1 MEVNKDAQAIF
12 MEAIAGLKEY
22 ARVNGGEVAKD
33 DVTSYFK
40 GIELDDSKLQ
50 MVYGYLMANNIK
62 IKGETQVD
70 NSFLAMMES
79 AVAND
84 NKETQEQEIDGNS
97 KTEYAEKSENGISG
111 VQADESADVLSN
123 TSANDTAGRT
133 SDTLSTSG
141 TSPAVSGR
149 KIAHMNQEADYEE
162 DEKYLSL
169 YMDDISKIDRLS
181 EVSRAYL
188 LMNIVEDN
196 DKESLKLLSESYLE
210 KVVEW
215 IEPFRHQ
222 GVLSGDL
229 IQEGNLA
236 MMAYIS
242 EKRFVNNYEWR
253 EKIKAGSTEDLL
265 QVMKNIDEDV
275 RSEIEGSIR
284 MMLDEQNESEQV
296 TDKVLNKVN
305 LVNDWAKRLKEELGR
320 KPTVKEVSERIGIS
334 EDNIREA
341 IQLSADNIEDIQ

>member
-1 MEVNKDAQAIF
+1 MEVNKDAQAVF

-22 ARVNGGEVAKD
+22 ARVNGGQVTKD

-40 GIELDDSKLQ
+40 GIELDASKLQ

-84 NKETQEQEIDGNS
+84 NKEMTEQEVDGSS
-97 KTEYAEKSENGISG
+97 KPEYSDIIPEAEAAVGNPFSS
-111 VQADESADVLSN
+111 SN
-123 TSANDTAGRT
+123 ASSDTA
-133 SDTLSTSG
+133 LV
-141 TSPAVSGR
+141 VSGS
-149 KIAHMNQEADYEE
+149 KIAHMNQESDYEE

-169 YMDDISKIDRLS
+169 YMDDISRIDKLS

-222 GVLSGDL
+222 GVLLGDM

-242 EKRFVNNYEWR
+242 EKRFINNYEWR
-253 EKIKAGSTEDLL
+253 EKIKEGSTEDLL
-265 QVMKNIDEDV
+265 LVMKAIDEDV
-275 RSEIEGSIR
+275 KSEIEGSIR

-305 LVNDWAKRLKEELGR
+305 MVNDWAKRLKEEIGR
-320 KPTVKEVSERIGIS
+320 KPTIKEVADRIGIS

-341 IQLSADNIEDIQ
+341 IQLSADNIEDIQISDENV

>member
-12 MEAIAGLKEY
+12 MEAIGGLKEY
-22 ARVNGGEVAKD
+22 ARVNGGEVTKD

-40 GIELDDSKLQ
+40 GIEIDDSKLQ

-62 IKGETQVD
+62 IKGEALAD

-84 NKETQEQEIDGNS
+84 NKEMSDQEAGDNSNTGYDENS
-97 KTEYAEKSENGISG
+97 KNGALAASTKS
-111 VQADESADVLSN
+111 
-123 TSANDTAGRT
+123 GRT
-133 SDTLSTSG
+133 
-141 TSPAVSGR
+141 
-149 KIAHMNQEADYEE
+149 IAHMNQESDYEE
-162 DEKYLSL
+162 DEKYLSI
-169 YMDDISKIDRLS
+169 YMDDISKIDKLS

-253 EKIKAGSTEDLL
+253 EKIKEGSTEDLL
-265 QVMKNIDEDV
+265 QVMKDIDEDV

-284 MMLDEQNESEQV
+284 MMLDEQNVSEQV

-320 KPTVKEVSERIGIS
+320 KPTVKEVAERIGIS

-341 IQLSADNIEDIQ
+341 IQLSADNIEII

>member
-12 MEAIAGLKEY
+12 MEAISGLKEY
-22 ARVNGGEVAKD
+22 ARVNGGEVTKD

-40 GIELDDSKLQ
+40 GMELDDSKLQ
-50 MVYGYLMANNIK
+50 LVYGYLMANNIK
-62 IKGETQVD
+62 IKGETQAD

-79 AVAND
+79 AVAKD
-84 NKETQEQEIDGNS
+84 NKEQNIEQSKEQSEGNALNEDTVS
-97 KTEYAEKSENGISG
+97 NAENYEASETGAETG
-111 VQADESADVLSN
+111 
-123 TSANDTAGRT
+123 TAT
-133 SDTLSTSG
+133 D
-141 TSPAVSGR
+141 VSGR
-149 KIAHMNQEADYEE
+149 VVAHMNQEADYEE
-162 DEKYLSL
+162 DEKYLSI
-169 YMDDISKIDRLS
+169 YMEDIGKIEKLS

-210 KVVEW
+210 KVVGW

-242 EKRFVNNYEWR
+242 EKRFANNYEWR
-253 EKIKAGSTEDLL
+253 EKIKEGSTEDLL
-265 QVMKNIDEDV
+265 QVMEAIDEDV
-275 RSEIEGSIR
+275 RSEVEGSIR
-284 MMLDEQNESEQV
+284 MMIDEQNASEQV

-320 KPTVKEVSERIGIS
+320 KPTVKEVADKIGIS

>member
-12 MEAIAGLKEY
+12 MEAISGLKEY
-22 ARVNGGEVAKD
+22 ARVNGGEVTKD

-84 NKETQEQEIDGNS
+84 NKEMPEQENNSNS
-97 KTEYAEKSENGISG
+97 KASYDDSNEDGISG
-111 VQADESADVLSN
+111 ASMVEE
-123 TSANDTAGRT
+123 T
-133 SDTLSTSG
+133 SDTSSNIYMDV
-141 TSPAVSGR
+141 PIR
-149 KIAHMNQEADYEE
+149 KIAHMNQKEDYED

-169 YMDDISKIDRLS
+169 YMDDISKIDKLS
-181 EVSRAYL
+181 EVTRAYL

-196 DKESLKLLSESYLE
+196 DNESLKLLSESYLE

-236 MMAYIS
+236 MMAYIT
-242 EKRFVNNYEWR
+242 EKRFINNYEWR
-253 EKIKAGSTEDLL
+253 EKIKEGSTEDLL
-265 QVMKNIDEDV
+265 NVMKEIDEDV
-275 RSEIEGSIR
+275 RTEIEGSIR

-305 LVNDWAKRLKEELGR
+305 LVNDWAKRLREELGR
-320 KPTVKEVSERIGIS
+320 KPTVKEVADRIGIS

-341 IQLSADNIEDIQ
+341 IQLSADNIEDIQFSDEK

>member
-12 MEAIAGLKEY
+12 MEAIGGLKEY
-22 ARVNGGEVAKD
+22 ARVNGGEVTKD

-40 GIELDDSKLQ
+40 GIEIDDSKLQ

-62 IKGETQVD
+62 IKGEALAD
-70 NSFLAMMES
+70 NSFLAIMES

-84 NKETQEQEIDGNS
+84 NKEMSEQEAGDNS
-97 KTEYAEKSENGISG
+97 NTGYDENSENG
-111 VQADESADVLSN
+111 ASAAS
-123 TSANDTAGRT
+123 TKSGRT
-133 SDTLSTSG
+133 
-141 TSPAVSGR
+141 
-149 KIAHMNQEADYEE
+149 IAHMNQESDYEE
-162 DEKYLSL
+162 DEKYLSI
-169 YMDDISKIDRLS
+169 YMDDISKIDKLS

-253 EKIKAGSTEDLL
+253 EKIKEGSTEDLL
-265 QVMKNIDEDV
+265 QVMKDIDEDV

-284 MMLDEQNESEQV
+284 MMLDEQNVSEQV

-320 KPTVKEVSERIGIS
+320 KPTVKEVAERIGIS

-341 IQLSADNIEDIQ
+341 IQLSADNIEII

>member
-12 MEAIAGLKEY
+12 MEAISGLKEY
-22 ARVNGGEVAKD
+22 ARVNGGEVTKE

-62 IKGETQVD
+62 VRGEAQED
-70 NSFLAMMES
+70 NSFLAMLES
-79 AVAND
+79 AAAND
-84 NKETQEQEIDGNS
+84 NKE
-97 KTEYAEKSENGISG
+97 YAEPAGLNDDALSAGQGSTQTGKEAG
-111 VQADESADVLSN
+111 VQAGEEAYGQIRKGTEEQTGGEVPQ
-123 TSANDTAGRT
+123 
-133 SDTLSTSG
+133 SG
-141 TSPAVSGR
+141 KGTEVHVNKDS
-149 KIAHMNQEADYEE
+149 DYEE

-169 YMDDISKIDRLS
+169 YMEDISKVEKLS

-210 KVVEW
+210 KVVDW
-215 IEPFRHQ
+215 TEPFRHQ

-236 MMAYIS
+236 MMAYVS
-242 EKRFVNNYEWR
+242 EKRFANNYEWR
-253 EKIKAGSTEDLL
+253 EKIKEGSTEDLL
-265 QVMKNIDEDV
+265 QVMEAIDEDV
-275 RSEIEGSIR
+275 RSEVEGSIR
-284 MMLDEQNESEQV
+284 MMIDEQNVSEQV

-320 KPTVKEVSERIGIS
+320 KPTVQEVADKIGIS
-334 EDNIREA
+334 ADNIREA
-341 IQLSADNIEDIQ
+341 IQLSADNIEDIQQ

>member
-1 MEVNKDAQAIF
+1 MEVNKDTQAIF
-12 MEAIAGLKEY
+12 MEAISGLKEY
-22 ARVNGGEVAKD
+22 ARVNGGEVTKE

-62 IKGETQVD
+62 VRGEAQED
-70 NSFLAMMES
+70 NSFLAMLES
-79 AVAND
+79 AAAND
-84 NKETQEQEIDGNS
+84 NKE
-97 KTEYAEKSENGISG
+97 YAEPAGLNDD
-111 VQADESADVLSN
+111 ALSAGQGS
-123 TSANDTAGRT
+123 TQTGKEAYGQIRKGTEEQTGGEASQ
-133 SDTLSTSG
+133 SDKEAYGQICKG
-141 TSPAVSGR
+141 TQ
-149 KIAHMNQEADYEE
+149 AHMNKASDYEE

-169 YMDDISKIDRLS
+169 YMEDISKVEKLS

-210 KVVEW
+210 KVVDW
-215 IEPFRHQ
+215 TEPFRHQ

-236 MMAYIS
+236 MMAYVS
-242 EKRFVNNYEWR
+242 EKRFANNYEWR
-253 EKIKAGSTEDLL
+253 EKIKEGSTDDLL
-265 QVMKNIDEDV
+265 QVMEAIDEDV
-275 RSEIEGSIR
+275 RSEVEGSIR
-284 MMLDEQNESEQV
+284 MMIDEQNVSEQV

-320 KPTVKEVSERIGIS
+320 KPTVQEVADKIGIS
-334 EDNIREA
+334 ADNIREA
-341 IQLSADNIEDIQ
+341 IQLSADNIEDIQQ

>member
-1 MEVNKDAQAIF
+1 MEVNKDAQAVF

-22 ARVNGGEVAKD
+22 ARVNGGEVTKD

-62 IKGETQVD
+62 IKGEAQVD

-84 NKETQEQEIDGNS
+84 NREMAEQEGEGS
-97 KTEYAEKSENGISG
+97 SKSEYS
-111 VQADESADVLSN
+111 DVIPEAEAAGETPVSSSN
-123 TSANDTAGRT
+123 TSSSNISSSNISSASV
-133 SDTLSTSG
+133 SD
-141 TSPAVSGR
+141 VSGR
-149 KIAHMNQEADYEE
+149 KIAHMNQESDYEE

-169 YMDDISKIDRLS
+169 YMDDISKIDKLS

-196 DKESLKLLSESYLE
+196 DKESLRLLSESYLE

-242 EKRFVNNYEWR
+242 EKRFINNYEWR
-253 EKIKAGSTEDLL
+253 EKIKEGSTEDLL
-265 QVMKNIDEDV
+265 WVMKSIDEDV
-275 RSEIEGSIR
+275 KSEIEGSIR

-305 LVNDWAKRLKEELGR
+305 MVNDWAKRLKEEIGR
-320 KPTVKEVSERIGIS
+320 KPTIKEVAERIGIS

-341 IQLSADNIEDIQ
+341 IQLSADNIEDIQISDENV